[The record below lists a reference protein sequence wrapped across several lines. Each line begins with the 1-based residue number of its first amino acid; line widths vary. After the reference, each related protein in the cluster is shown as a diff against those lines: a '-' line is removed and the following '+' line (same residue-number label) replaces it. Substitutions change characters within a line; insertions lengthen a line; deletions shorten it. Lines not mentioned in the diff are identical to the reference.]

1 MGHLYKGGMWFR
13 EKSFIKMLTSFQS
26 EEGPGYTD
34 MRENFNNLVVT
45 PTQGAPVGYF
55 ANRYF
60 FLPALGKYGFGQ
72 LTDIGQSGYYWS
84 SSASPGD
91 SNWAYLLEFSKSQ
104 VSVNTEESNGGFYVM
119 TFQ

>member
-1 MGHLYKGGMWFR
+1 LYKGGMWFR
-13 EKSFIKMLTSFQS
+13 EKSLIRMLTSFQP
-26 EEGPGYTD
+26 EQGPGYTD

-60 FLPALGKYGFGQ
+60 FLPALGQYGFGQ
-72 LTDIGQSGYYWS
+72 LTEIGQSGYYWS

-91 SNWAYLLEFSKSQ
+91 SNWAYSLQFSKSQ
-104 VSVNTEESNGGFYVM
+104 VIVNTAESNVGFYVM